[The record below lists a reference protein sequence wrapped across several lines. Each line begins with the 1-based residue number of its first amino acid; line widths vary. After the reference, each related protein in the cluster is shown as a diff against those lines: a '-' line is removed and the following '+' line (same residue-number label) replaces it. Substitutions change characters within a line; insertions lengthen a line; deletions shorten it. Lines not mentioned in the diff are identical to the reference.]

1 MSAHRASRR
10 IVVYGFLLVIAL
22 LVAIT
27 GTGLYRIQNLS
38 EDLTEVIQ
46 ARNGQIALMHTMRG
60 VARERSILLQSM
72 MITDDPFIRDEL
84 AIEMSAAAAHY
95 IVAREELLTHDI
107 PAGERRLLEQ
117 QHSQTQQTAT
127 AQNRIAEYLRDEEYA
142 PAKELLFNIALPG
155 QRRAMAMMDEFI
167 NINRQ
172 KNLDS
177 LNATDRAIKQ
187 TYKLMFLLGALG
199 VLFSL
204 IIAQIIHRRISN
216 EITLRLEREAE
227 LRHNELRER
236 TIREN
241 IIDGLITLDAG
252 GRILTCNNACKTIFG
267 YEHVNLL
274 GKTVNILLPQV
285 LGSEPNSDL
294 SRHLKVWEKRLLG
307 MGREVTGRRLNGES
321 FPAEIDLS
329 KVELDGETVYIVV
342 IRDISEKKAAQQRL
356 QQFNVE
362 LERRVEERTEELAR
376 TNDKLRHEIL
386 ERVKVQHELTHLA
399 THDTLTNLPNRSL
412 FNEHLDIALHN
423 AGRHQRTVALLFIDL
438 DGFKSVNDTYGHE
451 AGDRL
456 LQEIG
461 DRMQNCVRRED
472 IVARMGGDEF
482 AVLLGEQ
489 QAPTDASM
497 VAHKLISCIN
507 KPVELNGQ
515 TCHVG
520 ASIGIAMFPHS
531 ADNTDDLLRLADNA
545 MYTAKSAG
553 KNSFHIHD
561 TDKTVLLRQQ
571 DNGSS

>member
-1 MSAHRASRR
+1 MSAHRTSRR
-10 IVVYGFLLVIAL
+10 IVVYGFLLVIAI

-46 ARNGQIALMHTMRG
+46 ARNGQIALMQTMRQ

-72 MITDDPFIRDEL
+72 MITDDPFIRDEF
-84 AIEMSAAAAHY
+84 AMAMSAVAADY
-95 IVAREELLTHDI
+95 VVAREELLSHDI

-117 QHSQTQQTAT
+117 QHSQSQQTAA
-127 AQNRIAEYLRDEEYA
+127 AQNRIVEHLIEGEHA
-142 PAKELLFNIALPG
+142 PAAELLFRTVLPG
-155 QRRAMAMMDEFI
+155 RRRAMAMMDEFI
-167 NINRQ
+167 DLTRK

-177 LNATDRAIKQ
+177 LNATDRAIKH
-187 TYKLMFLLGALG
+187 THNIILLLGGFG

-204 IIAQIIHRRISN
+204 AIAQIIHRRISN
-216 EITLRLEREAE
+216 EITLRLAREAE

-241 IIDGLITLDAG
+241 IIDGLITLDAC
-252 GRILTCNNACKTIFG
+252 GRILTCNKACKLIFG
-267 YEHVNLL
+267 YEQVNLL
-274 GKTVNILLPQV
+274 GKTVNILIPQL
-285 LGSEPNSDL
+285 LGNESNIDL
-294 SRHLKVWEKRLLG
+294 SGHLKVWERRLLG
-307 MGREVTGRRLNGES
+307 MGREVTGQRLNGES

-329 KVELDGETVYIVV
+329 KVELDGETIYIVV

-356 QQFNVE
+356 QQFNEE
-362 LERRVEERTEELAR
+362 LEQRVEARTEELAH
-376 TNDKLRHEIL
+376 TNDKLRLEIL

-461 DRMQNCVRRED
+461 KRMQSCVRKED
-472 IVARMGGDEF
+472 IIARMGGDEF

-489 QAPTDASM
+489 QGLTDASM
-497 VAHKLISCIN
+497 VAHKLLTCIN
-507 KPVELNGQ
+507 KPVELNGR
-515 TCHVG
+515 TCRVG

-531 ADNTDDLLRLADNA
+531 ADNADDLLRFADNA

-553 KNSFHIHD
+553 KNSLHIHD
-561 TDKTVLLRQQ
+561 TGKTVLLRQQ
-571 DNGSS
+571 DHTAS